1 MRAAF
6 GPPVFFGLPEDE
18 IAALAAPAPTGHNMR
33 LMSSSTI
40 STPSP
45 AATPLAIRVQ
55 GVSKVFRTWASPAQR
70 LIVPLLHRCGSMLRH
85 AAPTLAV
92 RLHTSAHSRIH
103 IHQALHDI
111 SFELHRGE
119 ALGIVGLNGSG
130 KSTLLQI
137 IAGVLPATT
146 GTVETHGRVAALLE
160 LGSGFNPELTGRE
173 NIYINGAILG
183 LSRAA
188 INALIGQIIE
198 FADIGDYIDQPVKTY
213 SSGMALRLAFS
224 VQVHIDPDILIVD
237 EALAVGDAAF
247 QAKAMT
253 RIQEILARGTTLLF
267 VGHDLN
273 ALRAFCQRAILLEDG
288 CMQMLGSPEEVIEEY
303 LFRVHAK
310 ATPTGLPKPIRID
323 EGFRCED
330 GGVLSLNL
338 QDGAHHLALGF
349 GDPLVVT
356 AELQLAGKLND
367 VACIIDILD
376 QRGVPLTG
384 RRIRL
389 PAMAAGEHRIQLEI
403 AFRAELAHG
412 IYRLRARL
420 VQALTHHQHHQRVL
434 CRYESDLSFEVID
447 NSIERFSGLFA
458 LPTEVSIRNL
468 SSDGI
473 HAA

>member
-1 MRAAF
+1 M
-6 GPPVFFGLPEDE
+6 PLSIKTP
-18 IAALAAPAPTGHNMR
+18 
-33 LMSSSTI
+33 
-40 STPSP
+40 STPD
-45 AATPLAIRVQ
+45 ATPFAIRVQ

-70 LIVPLLHRCGSMLRH
+70 LIVPLLHRSGSLLQT
-85 AAPTLAV
+85 AAPAFAA
-92 RLHTSAHSRIH
+92 RLHASAHSRIH

-111 SFELHRGE
+111 GFELHRGE

-183 LSRAA
+183 LTRAR
-188 INALIGQIIE
+188 IEALIGEIIA

-253 RIQEILARGTTLLF
+253 RIQEILSRGTTLLF

-273 ALRAFCQRAILLEDG
+273 ALRAFCQRAILLEAG
-288 CMQMLGSPEEVIEEY
+288 RIALFGSPEEVVEEY

-310 ATPTGLPKPIRID
+310 AITANQAKPVRIS
-323 EGFRCED
+323 EGFVSED
-330 GGVLSLNL
+330 GGVVSMAL
-338 QDGAHHLALGF
+338 QGGARHVALEFGAPVEVDVRLKLAANMR
-349 GDPLVVT
+349 DS
-356 AELQLAGKLND
+356 
-367 VACIIDILD
+367 ACIIDILD
-376 QRGVPLTG
+376 QRGVLLTG

-389 PAMAAGEHRIQLEI
+389 PDQADGSCLLQVRVV
-403 AFRAELAHG
+403 FRAELAIG

-420 VQALTHHQHHQRVL
+420 VQAPDRGQHHRRVL
-434 CRYESDLSFEVID
+434 SRYESGLSFEVVD

-458 LPTEVSIRNL
+458 LPAEITIAQLAHDDAPTR
-468 SSDGI
+468 
-473 HAA
+473 

>member
-1 MRAAF
+1 M
-6 GPPVFFGLPEDE
+6 PPFSRTP
-18 IAALAAPAPTGHNMR
+18 PT
-33 LMSSSTI
+33 
-40 STPSP
+40 PD
-45 AATPLAIRVQ
+45 ATPFAIRVQ

-70 LIVPLLHRCGSMLRH
+70 LIVPLLHRCGSLLHH
-85 AAPTLAV
+85 AAPSLAA
-92 RLHTSAHSRIH
+92 RLHASAHSRIH
-103 IHQALHDI
+103 IHQALQDI
-111 SFELHRGE
+111 SFELQRGE

-137 IAGVLPATT
+137 IAGVLPATR

-183 LSRAA
+183 LSRAR
-188 INALIGQIIE
+188 IDALIGKIIA

-224 VQVHIDPDILIVD
+224 VQVHIDPDVLIVD

-273 ALRAFCQRAILLEDG
+273 ALRAFCQRAILLENG
-288 CMQMLGSPEEVIEEY
+288 RMQMLGSPEEVIEEY

-310 ATPTGLPKPIRID
+310 ATPSGQPKPIRIT
-323 EGFRCED
+323 EGFRSED
-330 GGVLSLNL
+330 GGILSLAL
-338 QDGAHHLALGF
+338 QDGARHLALGF
-349 GDPLVVT
+349 GHPLIIT
-356 AELQLAGKLND
+356 AELQLAGGLSD
-367 VACIIDILD
+367 LACIIDVLD

-389 PAMAAGEHRIQLEI
+389 PDGPDGPRHVQLQVE
-403 AFRAELAHG
+403 FRAELAHG

-420 VQALTHHQHHQRVL
+420 VQAPARHQHHMRVL

-458 LPTEVSIRNL
+458 LPAEISIL
-468 SSDGI
+468 DAPDHGI
-473 HAA
+473 QAV